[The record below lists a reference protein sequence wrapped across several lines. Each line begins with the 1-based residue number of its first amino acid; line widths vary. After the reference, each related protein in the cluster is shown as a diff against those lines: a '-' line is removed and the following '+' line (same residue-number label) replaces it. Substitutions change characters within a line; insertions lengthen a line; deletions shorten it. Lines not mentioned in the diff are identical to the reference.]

1 MYNQMDECQIT
12 IDRRDFCSAQDVC
25 LEMNAPFALNAD
37 ECQQLAGQ
45 TGQLLVAIGNLIAS
59 QPAISAHVSAHTSE
73 NLVSLGRKLISAG
86 QCACNF

>member
-12 IDRRDFCSAQDVC
+12 IDLRDFCSGQEVC
-25 LEMNAPFALNAD
+25 LEMNAPSALSVN
-37 ECQQLAGQ
+37 ERQQLTGQ
-45 TGQLLVAIGNLIAS
+45 TGQLLVAIGNLLAS
-59 QPAISAHVSAHTSE
+59 QSVVSAHVSAHTSE